1 MPMEKGVC
9 MQPELP
15 ISDRILEVVRTN
27 PDCSLDEVVQ
37 QLPDVLWSDV
47 FMAVDRLNRLGRLR
61 LIQDIS
67 LRATSVHLP

>member
-1 MPMEKGVC
+1 MRS
-9 MQPELP
+9 ELP
-15 ISDRILEVVRTN
+15 IGDRILEVVRTH

-37 QLPDVLWSDV
+37 ELPDVLWSDV

-67 LRATSVHLP
+67 LRATSIHLP